1 MKVKILKSKVNIDL
15 THSEY
20 HNMVSR
26 LNQLDSILSTLNEM
40 NDLYLSD
47 VGKLYKIKWDLREIL
62 DAQWNSE
69 KYKYVV
75 RGKQ

>member
-1 MKVKILKSKVNIDL
+1 
-15 THSEY
+15 
-20 HNMVSR
+20 MVSR

-47 VGKLYKIKWDLREIL
+47 IGKLYNIKWDLREIL

>member
-1 MKVKILKSKVNIDL
+1 MKTKILKTKVNIEL
-15 THSEY
+15 TPSEY

-47 VGKLYKIKWDLREIL
+47 VGKLYNIKWDLREIL

-75 RGKQ
+75 RRKQ

>member
-1 MKVKILKSKVNIDL
+1 MKTKILKTKVSIEL

-47 VGKLYKIKWDLREIL
+47 VGKLYNIKWDLREIL

-75 RGKQ
+75 REKQ

>member
-1 MKVKILKSKVNIDL
+1 MKVKILKTKVNIEL
-15 THSEY
+15 TPSEY

-26 LNQLDSILSTLNEM
+26 LNQLDSVLSTYNEM
-40 NDLYLSD
+40 NDLYISD
-47 VGKLYKIKWDLREIL
+47 IRKLYKIKWDLREIL

>member
-1 MKVKILKSKVNIDL
+1 MKTKILKTKVNIEL
-15 THSEY
+15 TPSEY

-47 VGKLYKIKWDLREIL
+47 VGKLYHIKWDLREIL

-75 RGKQ
+75 RGK

>member
-1 MKVKILKSKVNIDL
+1 MKTKILKTKVNIEL
-15 THSEY
+15 TPSEY

-26 LNQLDSILSTLNEM
+26 LNQFDSILSTLNEM

-47 VGKLYKIKWDLREIL
+47 VGKLYNIKWDLREIL

-75 RGKQ
+75 RRKQ

>member
-1 MKVKILKSKVNIDL
+1 MKTKILKTKVNIEL
-15 THSEY
+15 TPSEY

-26 LNQLDSILSTLNEM
+26 LNQLDSILNTLNEM

-47 VGKLYKIKWDLREIL
+47 VGKLYNIKWDLREIL

>member
-1 MKVKILKSKVNIDL
+1 MKTKILKTKVNIEL
-15 THSEY
+15 TPSEY

-47 VGKLYKIKWDLREIL
+47 VGKLYNIKWDLREIL

-75 RGKQ
+75 RGK

>member
-1 MKVKILKSKVNIDL
+1 MKTKILKTKVNIEL
-15 THSEY
+15 TPSEY

-47 VGKLYKIKWDLREIL
+47 IGKLYNIKWDLREIL